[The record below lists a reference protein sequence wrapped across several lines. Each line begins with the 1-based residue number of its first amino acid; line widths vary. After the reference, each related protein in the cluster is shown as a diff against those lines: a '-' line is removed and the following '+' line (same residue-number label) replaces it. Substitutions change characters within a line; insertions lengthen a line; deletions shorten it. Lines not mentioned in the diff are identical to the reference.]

1 MPNTKEDSRRQ
12 KALDE
17 RKTYLKDHVK
27 KAGRAY
33 VNLTGKLNV
42 DQLSN
47 DTQKNQ
53 QKIDFLLEHGDII
66 EEFIALYPESDYGSV
81 DTHVIGIVVDAYK
94 KYIWDRG
101 AMATDA
107 ATVAQSMEAPLGGLA
122 ASVKASDGRAE
133 DQEDSVGMDR
143 TVSPGQ
149 LSGIRDIA
157 RWMYRNSDDTGAL
170 SLGDSQERF
179 VRQILQLPARVKL
192 LMYYLVENKRRHNP
206 DGMDI
211 MQSQMNYVPSLD
223 AFKDQMIATKWKF
236 WKRVDGSYVY
246 WNKLEEALAFARPC
260 MGILAGYGALGPMDS
275 LDREMDTQSTENDD
289 TQVETELSQNAD
301 PDIQEAVRKGRERD
315 EALRNLLE
323 LTGIHRAMLMEKEQ
337 GMGVSDDQVALSA
350 LTIEAAFKNLL
361 EKDAS
366 MVARPEEAFGTPGRE
381 KAQSYVSTGASAVG
395 AGGSLNK
402 VGTAADFINKFVTW
416 KLSQTDLVNLNF
428 SSGIFTTTAGV
439 TSFASALIGIYNVS
453 KGAGAMPAAELASRI
468 MDIVISF
475 SSIAGTVTKGA
486 YGIKNAAIVGAAALE
501 GAGKAA
507 LDHASKAS
515 GGAAAVTGMLNLG
528 AGFLK
533 AAKAD
538 DELSTARDARKELD
552 AMDLSEADKAR
563 VEALTGLNE
572 RVNDSRKSSGAIQ
585 AASGFMQM
593 MGGIFTASGA
603 AAIVGTIF
611 STLGS
616 ALSLAVSVKEYFERK
631 NNMDMTIDTYIK
643 MDDLWTL
650 VSSGLIRN
658 GRERS
663 DVLARE
669 KQIRVQIRQEA
680 TATLGFASKESF
692 YRHITRAYAKF
703 LYDHAFYKDEDH
715 TQAITAAEAAGGEN
729 AYAKM
734 LRGFGVRPIY
744 PKESD
749 GIPGPDID
757 SIAKKMGI

>member
-1 MPNTKEDSRRQ
+1 MPETKEDSRRQ

-17 RKTYLKDHVK
+17 RKSYLKAHVK

-33 VNLTGKLNV
+33 VNLTAKLNV

-53 QKIDFLLEHGDII
+53 QKIDFLMEHGDII
-66 EEFIALYPESDYGSV
+66 EEFMALYPDSEYGSV

-94 KYIWDRG
+94 EYIWERSAIAG
-101 AMATDA
+101 DA
-107 ATVAQSMEAPLGGLA
+107 AAVAHGMEDPLGGLG
-122 ASVKASDGRAE
+122 ASVKASGGLAE
-133 DQEDSVGMDR
+133 DKTDSADMDR

-170 SLGDSQERF
+170 SLGDAQERF

-192 LMYYLVENKRRHNP
+192 LMYYLVENKCRHNP

-211 MQSQMNYVPSLD
+211 MQSQMSYVPRLD

-246 WNKLEEALAFARPC
+246 WNKLEEALQFARPC

-275 LDREMDTQSTENDD
+275 LDREMDPQTGESDD
-289 TQVETELSQNAD
+289 AQEALSQNAD
-301 PDIQEAVRKGRERD
+301 PDIQEALRKNRERE

-323 LTGIHRAMLMEKEQ
+323 LTGVHRTMLMDKAQGKE
-337 GMGVSDDQVALSA
+337 VSDDDVALSA
-350 LTIEAAFKNLL
+350 QVIESAFRNLL
-361 EKDAS
+361 EKDDS
-366 MVARPEEAFGTPGRE
+366 MVERPEEAFSTPGSE
-381 KAQSYVSTGASAVG
+381 KAQSYVSTGASVVG
-395 AGGSLNK
+395 VGGSLNK
-402 VGTAADFINKFVTW
+402 VGTAVDLINKFVTW
-416 KLSQTDLVNLNF
+416 NLSQTDLVNLNF

-453 KGAGAMPAAELASRI
+453 KGAGAMPPAELASRI
-468 MDIVISF
+468 MDIAISF
-475 SSIAGTVTKGA
+475 SKIAGTVTKGA

-507 LDHASKAS
+507 LDHATKAV
-515 GGAAAVTGMLNLG
+515 GGAAAVTGGLTMI
-528 AGFLK
+528 AGFTK
-533 AAKAD
+533 TAKAD
-538 DELSTARDARKELD
+538 DELRTAREARSELD
-552 AMDLSEADKAR
+552 AMDLSAAERAR

-572 RVNDSRKSSGAIQ
+572 RVNASRKSSGAIQ

-603 AAIVGTIF
+603 GAIVGTIF

-616 ALSLAVSVKEYFERK
+616 ALNLAASVKEYFERK
-631 NNMDMTIDTYIK
+631 SNRDMTIDAYIK
-643 MDDLWTL
+643 MDELWTL
-650 VSSGLIRN
+650 VSSGLISN
-658 GRERS
+658 GRDRADILS
-663 DVLARE
+663 RE
-669 KQIRVQIRQEA
+669 KQIREQIRQEA
-680 TATLGFASKESF
+680 TATLGFASKESL
-692 YRHITRAYAKF
+692 YRHITRTYAEF

-715 TQAITAAEAAGGEN
+715 TQAITAAEANGGEN

-734 LRGFGVRPIY
+734 LRGFGIKPIY

-757 SIAKKMGI
+757 SIAKRLSI